1 MHPHNKEAGVFWVI
15 RQNSIVFDL
24 GLREKQLNTRR
35 INTFFASMCLI
46 AELNLMEAEGN
57 NYISNAE
64 NKYFLDSWFPRSV
77 PSFNQILFPNWFTLK
92 ALNFDKGRKVI

>member
-1 MHPHNKEAGVFWVI
+1 M
-15 RQNSIVFDL
+15 FDL
-24 GLREKQLNTRR
+24 GLRKKQLNTRR

-64 NKYFLDSWFPRSV
+64 NKYFLDS
-77 PSFNQILFPNWFTLK
+77 
-92 ALNFDKGRKVI
+92 

>member
-1 MHPHNKEAGVFWVI
+1 MKKKTIEHSQNKH
-15 RQNSIVFDL
+15 
-24 GLREKQLNTRR
+24 
-35 INTFFASMCLI
+35 FFFCF
-46 AELNLMEAEGN
+46 NDDEAEVN

-64 NKYFLDSWFPRSV
+64 NKYLLDSWFPRSV

>member
-15 RQNSIVFDL
+15 WQNSIVFDL
-24 GLREKQLNTRR
+24 GWRKKQLNTRR
-35 INTFFASMCLI
+35 INTFLFCF
-46 AELNLMEAEGN
+46 NDDEAEVN